1 MVSRFLQS
9 SLQSFLTDSRRPVY
23 YIGSRVTMRRES
35 SAIHRAVRCGH
46 SLLWCI
52 ETQTLELVKR
62 KEIEALLASS
72 YQPRLIGRLTLVT

>member
-1 MVSRFLQS
+1 
-9 SLQSFLTDSRRPVY
+9 
-23 YIGSRVTMRRES
+23 MRRES

-72 YQPRLIGRLTLVT
+72 YQSRLIGRLTLVT